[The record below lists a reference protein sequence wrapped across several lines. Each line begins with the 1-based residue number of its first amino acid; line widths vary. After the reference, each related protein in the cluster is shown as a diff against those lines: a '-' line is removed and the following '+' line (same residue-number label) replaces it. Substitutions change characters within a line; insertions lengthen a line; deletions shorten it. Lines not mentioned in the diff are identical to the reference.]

1 MSNCTFNAD
10 TDMMSGRFRRADNI
24 LIVCLSFLF
33 TLKNVHI
40 RMKELFSALSV
51 HLLLFIANK
60 RKKNDEGRNENSIKY
75 EIIYLEFKWEP

>member
-1 MSNCTFNAD
+1 MV
-10 TDMMSGRFRRADNI
+10 SGRFRRADNI
-24 LIVCLSFLF
+24 LLVCLSFLF

-51 HLLLFIANK
+51 YLLLFIANK

-75 EIIYLEFKWEP
+75 EIIYLKFKGEP

>member
-1 MSNCTFNAD
+1 MV
-10 TDMMSGRFRRADNI
+10 SGRFRRTDNI
-24 LIVCLSFLF
+24 LLVCLSFLF

-51 HLLLFIANK
+51 YLLLFIANK

-75 EIIYLEFKWEP
+75 EIIINGSLFGNHLKNREM

>member
-1 MSNCTFNAD
+1 MV
-10 TDMMSGRFRRADNI
+10 SGRFRRTDNI
-24 LIVCLSFLF
+24 LLVCLSFLF

-51 HLLLFIANK
+51 YLLLFIANK

-75 EIIYLEFKWEP
+75 EIIYLKFKWEL

>member
-1 MSNCTFNAD
+1 MV
-10 TDMMSGRFRRADNI
+10 SGRFSRTDNI
-24 LIVCLSFLF
+24 LLVCLSFLF

-51 HLLLFIANK
+51 YLLLFIANK

-75 EIIYLEFKWEP
+75 EIIYLKFKWEP

>member
-1 MSNCTFNAD
+1 MV
-10 TDMMSGRFRRADNI
+10 SGRFRRTDNI
-24 LIVCLSFLF
+24 LLVCLSFLF

-51 HLLLFIANK
+51 YLILFIANK

-75 EIIYLEFKWEP
+75 EITYLKFKWEP

>member
-1 MSNCTFNAD
+1 MSKCTFNAD
-10 TDMMSGRFRRADNI
+10 TDMMSGRFRRTDNI

-40 RMKELFSALSV
+40 RMKELFSASSV
-51 HLLLFIANK
+51 RILLFIANK

-75 EIIYLEFKWEP
+75 EIIYLNFKWEP

>member
-1 MSNCTFNAD
+1 MV
-10 TDMMSGRFRRADNI
+10 SGRFRRTDNI
-24 LIVCLSFLF
+24 LLVCLSFLF

-51 HLLLFIANK
+51 YLLLFIANK

-75 EIIYLEFKWEP
+75 EIIYLKFKWEP